1 MTTPEFHAHYLP
13 ALGMPA
19 LCTHARNHGLTIPEA
34 EALITELQ
42 MAVLQAR
49 IAAKRLATE
58 RRNRTPETDLA
69 QLSQSFD
76 EQFAA
81 VFSPSDPSPA
91 SEVAP

>member
-1 MTTPEFHAHYLP
+1 MTTPEFHAHYLQ

-19 LCTHARNHGLTIPEA
+19 LCTDARNHGLTIPEA

-49 IAAKRLATE
+49 IAAKRLSSLD
-58 RRNRTPETDLA
+58 RLRTPETELDM
-69 QLSQSFD
+69 LSKSFD

-91 SEVAP
+91 SEVTP